1 MLKPIRKYA
10 REKLKEEG
18 EAEEVQRRHA
28 SFFVALAE
36 EAEPRLRGPEDVVWL
51 ERLEADHDNLRAA
64 LSWALERGKVHLAVR
79 LCGALGWFWFT
90 QGYLGEGREWLEAAL
105 VEGDQTTSVVA
116 RTKVLEALFWSA
128 YDQWDLDRAEAVA
141 QEGFELSNQPQADA
155 ILAASFRTMLAA
167 PAWVRGDY
175 ERASELLEESIA
187 LSRKEDDK
195 IKLADAL
202 FELALATHC
211 QGDTMCGRRR
221 SSKRVSWCAKR
232 RATLIYSP
240 LSC

>member
-1 MLKPIRKYA
+1 M
-10 REKLKEEG
+10 
-18 EAEEVQRRHA
+18 
-28 SFFVALAE
+28 
-36 EAEPRLRGPEDVVWL
+36 RGPEDVVWL